1 MIETVYVED
10 KENIEITTIGTTVND
25 GHLREMIGRYG
36 LGERNRRMLI
46 EFCVQNNLSMANSN
60 YKHHKPMLYT
70 ITRNL

>member
-36 LGERNRRMLI
+36 LGERNGRMLI
-46 EFCVQNNLSMANSN
+46 EFCVQNNLSIWLILIISIINVCCI
-60 YKHHKPMLYT
+60 L
-70 ITRNL
+70 